1 MIKKLFIL
9 LCVCTIAL
17 NIGCGR
23 SCEKEVKTPVK
34 KEWKQVDFINEFFPN
49 DMIRYNNKL
58 YFATDNGLFESKDG
72 KNRSIA
78 KIDILKEKKAKI
90 RNLTIKDN
98 TLYIGTDR
106 GIGMLSNTFKFQ
118 IMGIVNQILPTESGK
133 LAVLANDGIYIVNS
147 SFKIETHFDSENS
160 FFAQYKD
167 NDDISDRL
175 LKVNG
180 GAELGKYYYFGTDEG
195 LAQVGK
201 DLQMAK
207 IYFGDYLVPSLS
219 GELIKHQGNSPL
231 SGNMIKDVEV
241 WQGKILL
248 ATNGGL
254 SIFIPESNNWH
265 NLTSDH
271 YEKTKRGSKWQEI
284 LVPGNTDMIGNY
296 VNDITIFG
304 DKAFISTNKGLN
316 LLNLKTNK
324 IEKKLLEGSIKFS
337 YVEDDTLFVSSD
349 FDGLYIFKLQEV
361 IDENSNR

>member
-9 LCVCTIAL
+9 LCVCTIVM
-17 NIGCGR
+17 NIGCGK
-23 SCEKEVKTPVK
+23 SKQDEVKKPVI
-34 KEWKQVDFINEFFPN
+34 KEWKQVDFINDFFPN
-49 DMIRYNNKL
+49 DMIVFNNKF
-58 YFATDNGLFESKDG
+58 YFATDKGLFESKDG
-72 KNRSIA
+72 KDRQIA

-90 RNLTIKDN
+90 RNLAVN
-98 TLYIGTDR
+98 NNMLFIGTDR

-118 IMGIVNQILPTESGK
+118 IMGIVNQILPIESGK
-133 LAVLANDGIYIVNS
+133 LAVLANDGIYIVNN
-147 SFKIETHFDSENS
+147 SFKIEMHFDSENS

-167 NDDISDRL
+167 NEDISERL
-175 LKVNG
+175 LKVNS
-180 GAELGKYYYFGTDEG
+180 GAEFGKYYYFATDEG

-207 IYFGDYLVPSLS
+207 IFFGDYLVPSLS

-231 SGNMIKDVEV
+231 PGNMIKDVKV
-241 WQGKILL
+241 WNSKILL

-254 SIFIPESNNWH
+254 SIYVPESNNWH

-296 VNDITIFG
+296 VNDINVYE

-337 YVEDDTLFVSSD
+337 YLKDDTLFVSSD
-349 FDGLYIFKLQEV
+349 FDGLYIFRLQEV